1 MHGHYWKAIGI
12 LAATV
17 GAITVTWAEY
27 NGHHREAK
35 MLTVGAFLAG
45 GVAAAIGVFTDGEQ
59 RRAHYA
65 RLERHVAD
73 GTLPTAAPTTGE
85 TAATNQLQAL
95 RAARY
100 FG

>member
-27 NGHHREAK
+27 NGHAREAK

-45 GVAAAIGVFTDGEQ
+45 GVATAIGIFTDGEQ

-65 RLERHVAD
+65 RLEEHARTGV
-73 GTLPTAAPTTGE
+73 TPVPTSTE
-85 TAATNQLQAL
+85 VAATNQLQAL
-95 RAARY
+95 RASRY

>member
-27 NGHHREAK
+27 NGHHHEAK

-45 GVAAAIGVFTDGEQ
+45 GVAAAIGTFTDGEQ

-65 RLERHVAD
+65 RLEEHVRT
-73 GTLPTAAPTTGE
+73 GTPLATSNEATAS
-85 TAATNQLQAL
+85 NQLQAL